1 MKLNKIHEV
10 LNSANSLF
18 LVTLT
23 VCCHPESLL
32 PWERDVM
39 TSSLLMAVGYRTIGE
54 SLTCEQALQA
64 RGSGSGVRKGRRACN
79 YICGI

>member
-1 MKLNKIHEV
+1 MKFLTVRIHV
-10 LNSANSLF
+10 F

-32 PWERDVM
+32 PWEPDVM
-39 TSSLLMAVGYRTIGE
+39 TSPLLSIDGCGIKDYWGVINLRASSLGR
-54 SLTCEQALQA
+54 
-64 RGSGSGVRKGRRACN
+64 SGSGVRKGRRACN